1 MLKNFISKKL
11 RIILLAVSVVV
22 ICIFI
27 FAAVV
32 LKDKNI
38 YSGISIDGIDVSGL
52 DIDIAQERLNSAID
66 NKYPVKKVVLQ
77 YEGNAWQYDFEEL
90 GIGFKTQDAIEEA
103 YSVGRSGN
111 IFYRLYSIIT
121 TRIKKYNVVS
131 RMHFDRT
138 SMMQV
143 LKAIKKEVDR
153 QEMNAAVKFQQ
164 GNITIVGHETGKSL
178 DINKNLDSWT
188 SRLEAKDFTSL
199 ELIVEEI
206 EPEIKETDINHI
218 ENIIGKFSTRFNE
231 GDVNRSYNIKLAC
244 SKINGIL
251 LMPGQDFSMNESL
264 GPRTV
269 ANGYKEAPVIFKN
282 ELVKGTGGGVC
293 QVTTTLYNAVLL
305 SKLKVLERTHH
316 SMPLGYVDM
325 GRDATIAEN
334 YIDFKFRN
342 SNGYPIAIFSL
353 VKGNAV
359 EVYIL
364 GKNNGKG
371 MKVVLKSQV
380 VEKYE
385 PQGEEVE
392 YADEIPENERVVLRE
407 PKTGYKVLL
416 YRETYGND
424 GVLLLREKISED
436 IYAPVKAKVKVGRG
450 LIFSS
455 I

>member
-1 MLKNFISKKL
+1 MLKKSYSKKVRIIWATVAAVIIFIS
-11 RIILLAVSVVV
+11 
-22 ICIFI
+22 I

-32 LKDKNI
+32 LKDKTI
-38 YSGISIDGIDVSGL
+38 YLGISIDGIDVSGL
-52 DIDIAQERLNSAID
+52 DINTAQERLNDAIGRV
-66 NKYPVKKVVLQ
+66 NPVKKVVLE
-77 YEGNAWQYDFEEL
+77 YAGNAWQYDFEEL
-90 GIGFKTQDAIEEA
+90 GIGFKIQNAIEEA
-103 YSVGRSGN
+103 YSIGRSGN
-111 IFYRLYSIIT
+111 IFYRLYSIIA
-121 TRIKKYNVVS
+121 TRIKKHNIIS
-131 RMHFDRT
+131 QLHFDRNL
-138 SMMQV
+138 MIQV
-143 LKAIKKEVDR
+143 LKVIKKDVDR

-164 GNITIVGHETGKSL
+164 GKITIVGHETGKRL
-178 DINKNLDSWT
+178 DINKNLDNWT
-188 SRLEAKDFTSL
+188 SKLEAKNFTSH
-199 ELIVEEI
+199 ELIVEEV

-231 GDVNRSYNIKLAC
+231 GDANRSYNIKLAC

-251 LMPGQDFSMNESL
+251 LMPGQNFSMNESL
-264 GPRTV
+264 GPRTA

-342 SNGYPIAIFSL
+342 SSGYPIAIFSL
-353 VKGNAV
+353 VKGNV
-359 EVYIL
+359 IEVYIL
-364 GKNNGKG
+364 GKDRENG

-392 YADEIPENERVVLRE
+392 YVDEIPENERVVLRE

-416 YRETYGND
+416 YREIYGSD
-424 GVLLLREKISED
+424 GVLLFREKISED
-436 IYAPVKAKVKVGRG
+436 VYAPVKAKVKVGRG
-450 LIFSS
+450 MI
-455 I
+455 